1 MKKIALLNLAF
12 WIVAIAFPLV
22 ARSLPTGSGAPPK
35 FYELL
40 VPLIQIMLALGSTY
54 LVSEAIKSKGS
65 S

>member
-22 ARSLPTGSGAPPK
+22 ARSLPTGSGEPAK

-40 VPLIQIMLALGSTY
+40 VPMTQIMLALGSTY
-54 LVSEAIKSKGS
+54 MVSAAIKSKRAS
-65 S
+65 

>member
-40 VPLIQIMLALGSTY
+40 VPMTQIMLALGSTY
-54 LVSEAIKSKGS
+54 LVSAAIKSKGAP
-65 S
+65 